1 MMDGVLTK
9 CKLGNLTAREYEKQ
23 FYQGDGRRGNADDSW
38 GVETGLDA
46 ARNDGWNVVAMETAT
61 DSLS

>member
-1 MMDGVLTK
+1 MKSNSTKAMEGV
-9 CKLGNLTAREYEKQ
+9 GMQ
-23 FYQGDGRRGNADDSW
+23 MIHG

-46 ARNDGWNVVAMETAT
+46 ARNDGWSVVAMETAT